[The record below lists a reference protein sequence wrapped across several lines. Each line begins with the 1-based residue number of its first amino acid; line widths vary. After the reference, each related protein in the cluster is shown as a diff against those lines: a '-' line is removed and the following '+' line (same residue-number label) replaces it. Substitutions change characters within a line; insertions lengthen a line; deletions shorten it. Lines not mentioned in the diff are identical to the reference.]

1 MFEKVT
7 LDEFLSL
14 NELDKTS
21 LLFIKEQGCKYC
33 EIAES
38 EMRSVGLA
46 AILPTIN
53 FYEVSINDDSSVA
66 TRLGLTGVPAFFK
79 IELSGKKRLR
89 TGFEGIEGLTNFILS
104 EIE

>member
-7 LDEFLSL
+7 LDKFLSL
-14 NELDKTS
+14 NELYKTS

-38 EMRSVGLA
+38 EMKSADLA
-46 AILPTIN
+46 AVLPTIN
-53 FYEVSINDDSSVA
+53 FFEVSINDDPSVA
-66 TRLGLTGVPAFFK
+66 TRLGLMGVPTFFK
-79 IELSGKKRLR
+79 VDRSGKKRLR
-89 TGFEGIEGLTNFILS
+89 TGFEDIEGLTNFILS